1 MHHGGWTCGGQ
12 DSAGSGSSCSTLG
25 VQVRLGIA
33 DSGGDGTDVVKGA
46 AREGEES
53 SHHVG
58 CVQAHVS
65 WCLGVLKFP
74 SLQKKA
80 SMGRVFPNWAGQRL
94 SFPRS
99 LCVLLVNNNFGGQ
112 FKACPTF
119 SLSSQWPHLAACWS
133 LQLAERYGPVFTVYL
148 GSQRTVVLHGYKA
161 VKEVLLDYKN
171 DFSGR
176 GEIFTFEAHKDRG
189 EPHFSEHPH
198 GGAPARS

>member
-1 MHHGGWTCGGQ
+1 MEVRTVLAQGPPVAPWGPG
-12 DSAGSGSSCSTLG
+12 L
-25 VQVRLGIA
+25 RLGIA

-46 AREGEES
+46 TGEEQES
-53 SHHVG
+53 AHQVN

-65 WCLGVLKFP
+65 RCLGVLEPP

-80 SMGRVFPNWAGQRL
+80 SVGRVFPNWAGQRL

-99 LCVLLVNNNFGGQ
+99 LCLLLVNNNFGGQ
-112 FKACPTF
+112 FKACPT
-119 SLSSQWPHLAACWS
+119 SSISSQWPHLSACWS
-133 LQLAERYGPVFTVYL
+133 LQLAERYGPVFTLYL

-171 DFSGR
+171 EFSGR
-176 GEIFTFEAHKDRG
+176 GEIYAFAAHKEKG

-198 GGAPARS
+198 GGGPARS